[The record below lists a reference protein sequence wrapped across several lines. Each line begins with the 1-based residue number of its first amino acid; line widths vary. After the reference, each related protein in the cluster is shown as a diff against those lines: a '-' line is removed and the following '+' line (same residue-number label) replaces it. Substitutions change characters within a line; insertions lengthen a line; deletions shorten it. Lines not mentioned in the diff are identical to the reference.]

1 MPGKKLKQFP
11 SLKSDEE
18 AEDFVANCDLT
29 EYDLSGGRRVHFE
42 LQKKNSVLN
51 MRVPAELAA
60 GIKAKAKARGIP
72 YTRYIRALLEADLRS
87 PA

>member
-1 MPGKKLKQFP
+1 MAEKKLKQMP
-11 SLKSDEE
+11 PLRSDEE

-29 EYDLSGGRRVHFE
+29 EYDLSGFKPRHYE
-42 LQKKNSVLN
+42 LVKKDSVLN